1 MVNNVFVQC
10 NACKMKINLR
20 TQMGF
25 FDIPFHVHC
34 PKCHSTIYGKVFVE
48 NNNINVENA
57 DIIQCDDEEFYSVE
71 LSAEFPTRKAVHK
84 KMYEVELSPFM
95 RNHIFYGSDEK
106 AMEKTQETMYFANF
120 VKSGLS
126 EMKQSFELFW
136 NNQDEILFARIK
148 DMIKQYPHIPFS
160 EVNNNFD
167 AAVALHQLLLTTT
180 GISIIIGKDTLGE
193 YTKIGQLVIGD
204 RNRFTQIG
212 EFIANGN
219 IDFNSIETKGFKLI
233 ELFAKVYEQL
243 IPVVALKNGDCLGN
257 VDKNKFG
264 IMTANFDE
272 LTDFYAKSYEW
283 IFDNLKVILGLN
295 NIFVRND
302 STKCVNGKSYQDF
315 IRESN
320 GNKMRNGYIDEKEPF
335 SKPISSLNNRVRN
348 AIQHFDSDID
358 YETQLITFNDRNKS
372 VDLYLIDFADL
383 CIENFRIMFYILE
396 LVYNLRKLSFIQK
409 GIVPSF
415 VTDKMRIDGQQ
426 HKKKKIG
433 RNEPCPCGSGKKYKR
448 CCGK

>member
-1 MVNNVFVQC
+1 MVYNMFVQC

-20 TQMGF
+20 AQIGF

-48 NNNINVENA
+48 DNSINVENA
-57 DIIQCDDEEFYSVE
+57 DIIQCHDDEFYSVE
-71 LSAEFPTRKAVHK
+71 LSAEFPTRKAVYK
-84 KMYEVELSPFM
+84 KITDIELSPYM
-95 RNHIFYGSDEK
+95 RNHVFYGSDEK
-106 AMEKTQETMYFANF
+106 ALKQTQETMYFANF
-120 VKSGLS
+120 VKHGLS
-126 EMKQSFELFW
+126 ETKQNFELFW
-136 NNQDEILFARIK
+136 NNQDKILFPRIK
-148 DMIKQYPHIPFS
+148 DMIKQHSHIPFS

-167 AAVALHQLLLTTT
+167 ATVALHQLLLTTT
-180 GISIIIGKDTLGE
+180 GISIIIGRDSLGE
-193 YTKIGQLVIGD
+193 YTEIGKLVIGSQ
-204 RNRFTQIG
+204 NRFTQIG
-212 EFIANGN
+212 DFIINGK

-243 IPVVALKNGDCLGN
+243 IPVIALKNGDCLEN
-257 VDKNKFG
+257 VDKKQYG

-283 IFDNLKVILGLN
+283 IFDNLKIILGLN
-295 NIFVRND
+295 NVFVRDD
-302 STKCVNGKSYQDF
+302 SEKCVNGKTYQDF
-315 IRESN
+315 IKESN
-320 GNKMRNGYIDEKEPF
+320 GNKMKNGYIDEKEPF
-335 SKPISSLNNRVRN
+335 SRPVSSLNNRVRN

-383 CIENFRIMFYILE
+383 CIENFRIMFYVLE

-415 VTDKMRIDGQQ
+415 FVNRVKVNEQQ
-426 HKKKKIG
+426 HRKKKVG